1 MHRFALLIIL
11 VGFLHRGDGL
21 MENGIVDDDWET
33 NGVRY
38 IDRM

>member
-1 MHRFALLIIL
+1 MNRFALFTIL